1 MSVLRMSEM
10 SVMDVKKYLETN
22 QTIVFPYGIVEQH
35 GYHLPLSTD
44 IHNAEMLSD
53 IIAEGLGCMVAPTLN
68 YCFSGGMLPGTIN
81 VKPNHFSAFVVD
93 IIESLT
99 VQGFRNIIIVPG
111 HGGSESLENLRESL
125 RIAKWMNPQLRET
138 TVLLISFE
146 DYSPLAHK
154 AVFEDHDFHSGNLET
169 SMMLAYRPDL
179 VHMENLTMD
188 PPDVAERLRQDP
200 DSYQDRTY
208 KTSLKEEIPS
218 TKQHADVQVGV
229 MGHPELATAGFG
241 QAVLD
246 EFRNNII
253 PVLKKELGI

>member
-10 SVMDVKKYLETN
+10 SVNDVRKYLETN

-99 VQGFRNIIIVPG
+99 VQGFRNIVIVPG
-111 HGGSESLENLRESL
+111 HGGSESLLHLKESL
-125 RIAKWMNPQLRET
+125 RILKWLNPALRET
-138 TVLLISFE
+138 LILVTQIWDFSPTWTELFDKQ
-146 DYSPLAHK
+146 DYHA
-154 AVFEDHDFHSGNLET
+154 AWAET
-169 SMMLAYRPDL
+169 SLLLHWCPEVVKLDKLKMDESPAAGDHRSADL
-179 VHMENLTMD
+179 V
-188 PPDVAERLRQDP
+188 
-200 DSYQDRTY
+200 
-208 KTSLKEEIPS
+208 
-218 TKQHADVQVGV
+218 
-229 MGHPELATAGFG
+229 
-241 QAVLD
+241 
-246 EFRNNII
+246 
-253 PVLKKELGI
+253 

>member
-68 YCFSGGMLPGTIN
+68 YCFSGGMLPGPIN

-99 VQGFRNIIIVPG
+99 VQGFRNVIIVPG

-125 RIAKWMNPQLRET
+125 RIAKWMNPLLRDT

-146 DYSPLAHK
+146 DYSPLAYK
-154 AVFEDHDFHSGNLET
+154 AVFEDHDFHSGKVET

-208 KTSLKEEIPS
+208 KTALKEEIPS
-218 TKQHADVQVGV
+218 TKQHDDVQVGV
-229 MGHPELATAGFG
+229 MGHPELADAAFG
-241 QAVLD
+241 QAILD